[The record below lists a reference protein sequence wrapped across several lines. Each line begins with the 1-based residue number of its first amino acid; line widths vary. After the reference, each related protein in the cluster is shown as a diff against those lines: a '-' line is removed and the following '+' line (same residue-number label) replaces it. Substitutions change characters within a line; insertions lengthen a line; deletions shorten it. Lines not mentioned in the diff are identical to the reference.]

1 MLVLDCWYETKIVG
15 KKITSRNFGM
25 RQKVAKIITGCL
37 VLGLAIT
44 ALLTQTADAAQ
55 LTSRKITLIGVAPNG
70 GSAAGVAAN
79 HQFTFT
85 MGSTAATVGSVR
97 FEYCTNPSITTGCTA
112 PTGINASAATFGNE
126 TGSAITGF
134 SMGAR
139 TSNSFIL
146 TRTAAATTGTPTAVL
161 QANNITNPTAN
172 NTTFFVRITVYT
184 AAAGGGSI
192 VDQGSVAASTAEPIA
207 LTGVMPE
214 SLIFC
219 TGATVNANCT
229 TTTPGTISFNQQFSP
244 SDTAVATSQMSAS
257 TNAGTGY
264 VITVNGAT
272 LTSGANT
279 ISGLSTAA
287 TAASTRGTSRWG
299 MNLKANTT
307 STSTVATGAEIT
319 PVSDAVDYKGQPIT
333 GYNTVD
339 TFKFVSGDTVANSA
353 YDGTTNTTLGPT
365 NSQIYTATY
374 MTNVAGNQR
383 PGTYTTTLT
392 YICTPT
398 F

>member
-1 MLVLDCWYETKIVG
+1 MRQKITKIVL
-15 KKITSRNFGM
+15 
-25 RQKVAKIITGCL
+25 GCL
-37 VLGLAIT
+37 VLGLAIVPLF
-44 ALLTQTADAAQ
+44 AQSADAAQ
-55 LTSRKITLIGVAPNG
+55 LTDRKVTLIGVGSNG
-70 GSAAGVAAN
+70 GSAPGVAAN

-85 MGSTAATVGSVR
+85 IPTTGNVGSVK
-97 FEYCTNPSITTGCTA
+97 FEYCTNPSITTVCTA
-112 PTGINASAATFGNE
+112 PTGLSASSATFGNE
-126 TGSAITGF
+126 TGSAVTGF
-134 SMGAR
+134 SMGTR
-139 TSNSFIL
+139 TVNSFIL
-146 TRTAAATTGTPTAVL
+146 TRSVASVTGPAVAIL
-161 QANNITNPTAN
+161 QANNITNPSTT
-172 NTTFFVRITVYT
+172 NTTFFVRMTTYDGANGT
-184 AAAGGGSI
+184 GSI

-229 TTTPGTISFNQQFSP
+229 ATTPGTISFNQQFSP
-244 SDTAVATSQMSAS
+244 SDTATATSQMSAS

-272 LTSGANT
+272 LTSGSNT
-279 ISGLSTAA
+279 IPGLSTAA

-307 STSTVATGAEIT
+307 STSAVATGTEIT
-319 PVSDAVDYKGQPIT
+319 PASDATDYKGQAVT

-339 TFKFVSGDTVANSA
+339 TFKFVSGDIVANSA
-353 YDGTTNTTLGPT
+353 YDGASNNTLGPT
-365 NSQIYTATY
+365 NSQVYTATY
-374 MTNVAGNQR
+374 ITNVAGNQR

>member
-1 MLVLDCWYETKIVG
+1 
-15 KKITSRNFGM
+15 M
-25 RQKVAKIITGCL
+25 RQKIAKIVTACL
-37 VLGLAIT
+37 VLGLVITSLFVQNAYAIG
-44 ALLTQTADAAQ
+44 Q
-55 LTSRKITLIGVAPNG
+55 LSSRKVTLLGVGSNG
-70 GSAAGVAAN
+70 GSLAGVAAN

-85 MGSTAATVGSVR
+85 MGTSGATVGSVK
-97 FEYCTNPSITTGCTA
+97 FEYCDNPSITTACVG
-112 PTGINASAATFGNE
+112 PTGLNASSATFGNE
-126 TGSAITGF
+126 TGSGVTGF
-134 SMGAR
+134 SMGAK
-139 TSNSFIL
+139 TANTFIF
-146 TRTAAATTGTPTAVL
+146 TRTAAGVAGTPTLIL
-161 QANNITNPTAN
+161 QVNNVTNPTAN
-172 NTTFFVRITVYT
+172 NTTFFVRMTVYT
-184 AAAGGGSI
+184 AAAGGGSV

-229 TTTPGTISFNQQFSP
+229 STTPGTISFNQTFSP

-272 LTSGANT
+272 LTSGGNT
-279 ISGLSTAA
+279 IAGLSSAA
-287 TAASTRGTSRWG
+287 TASSTRGTSKWG
-299 MNLKANTT
+299 LNLKLNTT
-307 STSTVATGAEIT
+307 ATSAIATGTEIT
-319 PVSDAVDYKGQPIT
+319 PSSDAVDYKGQSVT

-353 YDGTTNTTLGPT
+353 YDGAANTTLGPT
-365 NSQIYTATY
+365 NSQVYTSTY
-374 MTNVAGNQR
+374 MVNVAGNQR
-383 PGTYTTTLT
+383 AGTYTTTLT

>member
-1 MLVLDCWYETKIVG
+1 MRQKITKIVL
-15 KKITSRNFGM
+15 
-25 RQKVAKIITGCL
+25 GCL
-37 VLGLAIT
+37 ILGVAIIPLF
-44 ALLTQTADAAQ
+44 AQTADAAQ
-55 LTSRKITLIGVAPNG
+55 LTNRKLTLIGVGSNG
-70 GSAAGVAAN
+70 GSTPGVAAN

-85 MGSTAATVGSVR
+85 IGTSGATVGSVK
-97 FEYCTNPSITTGCTA
+97 FEYCTNPSITTVCTA
-112 PTGINASAATFGNE
+112 PTGLNASAASFGGE
-126 TGSAITGF
+126 SGITGF

-139 TSNSFIL
+139 TANSFIL
-146 TRTAAATTGTPTAVL
+146 TRSAAAVSGTPTAVL
-161 QANNITNPTAN
+161 QGNGITNPSAT
-172 NTTFFVRITVYT
+172 NTTFFTRITVYD

-229 TTTPGTISFNQQFSP
+229 STTPGTISFNQQFSP

-272 LTSGANT
+272 LTSGSNT
-279 ISGLSTAA
+279 IPGLSSAA

-299 MNLKANTT
+299 LNLKANTT
-307 STSTVATGAEIT
+307 STSAVATGAEIT
-319 PVSDAVDYKGQPIT
+319 PASDATDYKGQPIA

-353 YDGTTNTTLGPT
+353 YDGVANNTLGPT
-365 NSQIYTATY
+365 NSQVYTATY

>member
-1 MLVLDCWYETKIVG
+1 MKQKATK
-15 KKITSRNFGM
+15 
-25 RQKVAKIITGCL
+25 L
-37 VLGLAIT
+37 VLGILILGMVVVPLFA
-44 ALLTQTADAAQ
+44 QTAEAAQ
-55 LTSRKITLIGVAPNG
+55 ITDRKLTLIGVGANG
-70 GSAAGVAAN
+70 GSAPGVAAN

-85 MGSTAATVGSVR
+85 VPTSGNLGSVK
-97 FEYCTNPSITTGCTA
+97 FEYCTNPSITTVCTA
-112 PTGINASAATFGNE
+112 PTGINASGATFGNE

-134 SMGAR
+134 SMGTKTA
-139 TSNSFIL
+139 NSFIL
-146 TRTAAATTGTPTAVL
+146 TRTVANVSGPAVAVL
-161 QANNITNPTAN
+161 QANSITNPTAT
-172 NTTFFVRITVYT
+172 NTAFYVRITTYDG
-184 AAAGGGSI
+184 ANGAGSA
-192 VDQGSVAASTAEPIA
+192 VDQGSVAASTAEPIV

-229 TTTPGTISFNQQFSP
+229 TTTPGSITFNQQFSAT
-244 SDTAVATSQMSAS
+244 DTAVATSQMSAS

-272 LTSGANT
+272 LTSGSNT
-279 ISGLSTAA
+279 IPALSTAA

-299 MNLKANTT
+299 LNLKANTT
-307 STSTVATGAEIT
+307 ASSTVATGAEIT
-319 PVSDAVDYKGQPIT
+319 PASDGVDLKGQAVA

-353 YDGTTNTTLGPT
+353 YDGAANTTLGPT
-365 NSQIYTATY
+365 NSQVYTATY
-374 MTNVAGNQR
+374 MANVAGNQR

>member
-1 MLVLDCWYETKIVG
+1 
-15 KKITSRNFGM
+15 M
-25 RQKVAKIITGCL
+25 RQKVGKLITGFL
-37 VLGLAIT
+37 VLGLVFTTFLTST
-44 ALLTQTADAAQ
+44 AQAAQ
-55 LTSRKITLIGVAPNG
+55 LTNRKLTLMGVGANG
-70 GSAAGVAAN
+70 GSTPNVAAN

-85 MGSTAATVGSVR
+85 IPTAGTLGSVK
-97 FEYCTNPSITTGCTA
+97 FEYCTTPSLTACTG
-112 PTGINASAATFGNE
+112 PTGLVASAATFGSE
-126 TGSAITGF
+126 AGSAVTGF
-134 SMGAR
+134 SMGTR
-139 TSNSFIL
+139 TANSFIL
-146 TRTAAATTGTPTAVL
+146 TRTPAANSANDVAVL
-161 QANNITNPTAN
+161 QGNNVTNPTAV
-172 NTTFFVRITVYT
+172 NTTFFVRITTYT
-184 AAAGGGSI
+184 GTDGSGSA
-192 VDQGSVAASTAEPIA
+192 VDTGSVAASTAEPIA

-229 TTTPGTISFNQQFSP
+229 STTPGTISFNQLFSP

-279 ISGLSTAA
+279 IPGLSPAA
-287 TAASTRGTSRWG
+287 TASSTRGTSRWG
-299 MNLKANTT
+299 LNLKLNTT
-307 STSTVATGAEIT
+307 ATSTVATGAEIT
-319 PVSDAVDYKGQPIT
+319 PASNATDYKGQAVA

-339 TFKFVSGDTVANSA
+339 TFKFLTGDVVANSA
-353 YDGTTNTTLGPT
+353 YDGAGNTTLGPT
-365 NSQIYTATY
+365 NSQVYTATY

-383 PGTYTTTLT
+383 SGTYTTTLT